1 MGNLK
6 IFLSKEDK
14 QLEFVW
20 EEGKRLK
27 LDVEEEDIEKYLKL
41 EEIAD
46 KYKFLYDE
54 AYKDV
59 MDFIKEMTK
68 KSIKKGE

>member
-6 IFLSKEDK
+6 IFVFKKDK
-14 QLEFVW
+14 KLEFVW
-20 EEGKRLK
+20 KDGKRLK
-27 LDVEEEDIEKYLKL
+27 LDVEEEDIEKYSKL

-46 KYKFLYDE
+46 KYEFLYNE

>member
-6 IFLSKEDK
+6 IFVSNKDK
-14 QLEFVW
+14 KLEFVW
-20 EEGKRLK
+20 EDGKRLK

-41 EEIAD
+41 QEITD

>member
-6 IFLSKEDK
+6 IFVSNKDK
-14 QLEFVW
+14 KLEFVW
-20 EEGKRLK
+20 EDGKRLK